1 MSGVRGGQR
10 PTPAWLKVVT
20 GNPGKREI
28 PTTEP
33 QVEGDP
39 VKPSWLTGRAAE
51 LWNEVLKFA
60 FWLSLAD
67 SYKLAAWCDR
77 QAEFEKPRKRQKW
90 TASDRREH
98 RSLGSELGLDPSSR
112 ARMALNDPSA
122 KGRRVK
128 PAADGSDGT
137 KEPTKKYLD

>member
-20 GNPGKREI
+20 GNPGKRAVPE
-28 PTTEP
+28 TEP
-33 QVEGDP
+33 LVKGDP
-39 VKPSWLTGRAAE
+39 VKPTWLVGRGGE
-51 LWNEVLKFA
+51 LWGEVLGFA

-112 ARMALNDPSA
+112 ARMALNDPQA
-122 KGRRVK
+122 KGRRVQAPDKAIDGK
-128 PAADGSDGT
+128 PDPAQ
-137 KEPTKKYLD
+137 KYIG

>member
-1 MSGVRGGQR
+1 MGVRGQR
-10 PTPAWLKVVT
+10 PKPAFLKLVT
-20 GNPGKREI
+20 GNPGHREV

-33 QVEGDP
+33 VVTGDP
-39 VKPSWLTGRAAE
+39 VKPTWLEGRGAE
-51 LWNEVLKFA
+51 LWTEVLGFA

-77 QAEFEKPRKRQKW
+77 QAEFEKPRRRQKW

-112 ARMALNDPSA
+112 ARMALNDPGARS
-122 KGRRVK
+122 RRTAPTDTPDGK
-128 PAADGSDGT
+128 KKDPAS
-137 KEPTKKYLD
+137 KYLD